1 MQSTSP
7 LSSASASSFRPQSIP
22 CTSPLIFS
30 VHCQSQSTLYALPH
44 SHLSCKVDFL
54 FLCDIVINFRTV
66 YYNEDFEMVLDLKAI
81 RRRSV
86 QTAETLSGILNH
98 SMRQVHRW
106 LVLARPVRFA
116 SSNPTLSFAGFEEA
130 PLACDICRTT
140 NGYWQV
146 GKFT

>member
-1 MQSTSP
+1 MQYNAVYIP
-7 LSSASASSFRPQSIP
+7 LEL
-22 CTSPLIFS
+22 CFS
-30 VHCQSQSTLYALPH
+30 EQFPAPKHPVHIALDFFGALPEQSTLYALPH

-116 SSNPTLSFAGFEEA
+116 SL
-130 PLACDICRTT
+130 
-140 NGYWQV
+140 
-146 GKFT
+146 